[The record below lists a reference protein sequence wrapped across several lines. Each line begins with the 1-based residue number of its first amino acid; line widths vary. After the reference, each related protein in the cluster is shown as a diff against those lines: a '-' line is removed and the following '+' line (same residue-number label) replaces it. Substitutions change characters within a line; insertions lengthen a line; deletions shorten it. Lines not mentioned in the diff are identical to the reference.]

1 MFSGVVA
8 LHIYG
13 AISFFAYPFGAYF
26 PCSVIFW
33 MMSILVPFGMAM
45 FQASNTQFL
54 HVASRQKQL
63 AHMSTLSDKKPIS
76 EKQAEAMGNNRFSRI
91 LSGVERAD
99 KVNRSLILIGVG
111 MIVQVCLLSAQ
122 LDPYADFI
130 VLDRSDIARIPWLR
144 EIPPWLWSVGLHSSR
159 HRGGTVPQVQ
169 PRLGVVDVDCLAI
182 RLGLDLRSLHDLEEQ
197 RRA

>member
-1 MFSGVVA
+1 MFTGVVA

-13 AISFFAYPFGAYF
+13 AISIFAYPFGAYF

-45 FQASNTQFL
+45 FQAANTQFL

-76 EKQAEAMGNNRFSRI
+76 EKQAEAMGNNRLKRI

-99 KVNRSLILIGVG
+99 RVSRSLILIAAG
-111 MIVQVCLLSAQ
+111 MVLQVCYPSRSFDIRQ
-122 LDPYADFI
+122 WADFLA
-130 VLDRSDIARIPWLR
+130 LDCSHIACVPWF
-144 EIPPWLWSVGLHSSR
+144 
-159 HRGGTVPQVQ
+159 
-169 PRLGVVDVDCLAI
+169 
-182 RLGLDLRSLHDLEEQ
+182 
-197 RRA
+197 